1 MIPMKVLFFVALA
14 AAILWTGFVVFAN
27 GMKTSDMG
35 GFLGGGTLVVAWLV
49 VAIIGAIGFAG

>member
-1 MIPMKVLFFVALA
+1 MKVLFFVALA